1 MNVLDV
7 SAGLTLDTKEY
18 EKSLKKA
25 VKQVEQ
31 LSNALKGLGTSTQ
44 ESEQRTRTLG
54 DVFSRLVTGNRQA
67 RETTDQTTRSISEF
81 GNSSRTVSGLF
92 PFLGNAVKDST
103 SKVSIFGDV
112 LKANILSDAISKGF
126 DMLVNGFKRVASS
139 TTGFI
144 NDAINAGQNFDTAM
158 SQVAAT
164 MGKSVDEI
172 QNLRDFAQEMGAT
185 TKYSATESAQ
195 ALNYMALAGYDAETS
210 MKMLPNVMNLASA
223 GAFDLARA
231 SDMLTDTQTAFGIS
245 LERTNQLVDEMAKA
259 ASTGNTSVEQ
269 LGDAFLTIGGL
280 AKELNGG
287 MVTLADGTQ
296 KEVDGVQELEIAL
309 TSMANAGIK
318 GSEAG
323 THMRN
328 MLLKL
333 SAPTEDATLFF
344 EKYGIQI
351 FDTEGKMNSL
361 RDIFAQLN
369 TQLSSMTQGDKLAA
383 ISDIFNARDTASAEA
398 LLVAVGE
405 NWDKIGDAIVHAE
418 GAASKMA
425 QTQIKNLEGL
435 KTLRD
440 SAKEGLQIKISDA
453 LKPVLMDFVQWQGDA
468 FQTLT
473 DTLAKDGVTN
483 LPKAIKKIM
492 TNAGKTIKKN
502 VPELVK
508 NALRVLTYIQEG
520 IADGIEPLK
529 SAIGETIEK
538 IQRNFDIL
546 LPKFIKSGLKIITN
560 LGKGIANNAP
570 KVIPFVTDTVLTIVE
585 ALTNP
590 ESNSE
595 MADSG
600 LSLLKA
606 LGEGIK
612 NAIPIVLNR
621 IPAIVDNIK
630 TTFSDNKEKIKEV
643 ATTLMTEFGESMEG
657 KSFVEVAETI
667 ISGIADTF
675 GIREKWAKVKE
686 KIEEGIQNIDFAKI
700 TENISQLIIGVTDA
714 TGNLIDGINW
724 SVIGGAIG
732 EALNGVDWY
741 GIIDS
746 LLGAISTVMKNAPE
760 LFKGIAE
767 TIDSETAL
775 QIATIGVNLLTGKQI
790 IAGIASYITGTTAF
804 TTVSTA
810 LSGLL
815 TKCAPVIG
823 SAIVGWDIGTKIRNE
838 IDDIELFDEA
848 FNEVIDGIRDNVA
861 KLKAS
866 LEAVLA
872 LQIGKNFN
880 AAYEKNYRDTI
891 SGMYE
896 TDRGFA
902 SKKYNDAY
910 MQWAGEYNA
919 EKIAGQK
926 NLTIS
931 YDDVLNDFD
940 TSLADYIEYYKS
952 TDAFLWGQDFT
963 QNFADGIS
971 ENSSKVYEALDEMN
985 SEIEKTNGFSVPE
998 KGILSNADTW
1008 MPDMMQLFAD
1018 GIKSNI
1024 PLVMAQIESFTSNL
1038 KTKFSDGTSETQKT
1052 WSSFWTDINAK
1063 AKTGTN
1069 EFKSIIQAIPNK
1081 FKEIIAGA
1089 SHWGSDIISNFISG
1103 VNSKWGEW
1111 TSTWE
1116 NVGGVIYDLLHHSTP
1131 EKGLL
1136 KNDDEWMP
1144 DMMYNFISGIR
1155 DSIPALREQAETA
1168 VQAIQGA
1175 FTSPLEM
1182 GEIEE
1187 ISIPELP
1194 KLEYDESE
1202 LEYNASQNV
1211 EVHTS
1216 LIDTVTKRLDEIG
1229 SKIIDVAINGK
1240 FDSFDIPELPKI
1252 EPENVDIRTKLIDTV
1267 SKKLDG
1273 IGNRIID
1280 VVVNGKFGGLDVSKL
1295 PEITFDSR
1303 LNDLEIPDFETDDIQ
1318 ANFTFFDNL
1327 DELFE
1332 KFRRFKDSITNAN
1345 FDINLS
1351 SFNGENIKLPEIKME
1366 MPTFSQPE
1374 LKDRKINL
1382 ETEITEIKRQREI
1395 YENAEYYTR
1404 VSETDRKAPYLL
1416 QQQRM
1421 QNNTSDDMQA
1431 VLGLLNSILSALHE
1445 REIVMP
1451 IDTLDTALGLKQSN
1465 ETRWIMA

>member
-1 MNVLDV
+1 MNLFEV
-7 SAGLTLDTKEY
+7 SASLTLDTSSFIRSLRETRNGMNDSK
-18 EKSLKKA
+18 KSLSEYRSDVAKLAQQFKQSGMTSSEAWKKA
-25 VKQVEQ
+25 YSEIDKSLYNLGKDTTESGTKVKSFGEIFESLKDKFQSIKEKFSF
-31 LSNALKGLGTSTQ
+31 LSIGVK
-44 ESEQRTRTLG
+44 
-54 DVFSRLVTGNRQA
+54 D
-67 RETTDQTTRSISEF
+67 TTD
-81 GNSSRTVSGLF
+81 
-92 PFLGNAVKDST
+92 
-103 SKVSIFGDV
+103 KVSIFGDV

-126 DMLVNGFKRVASS
+126 DMIVDGFKRVGSAAV
-139 TTGFI
+139 GFMK
-144 NDAINAGQNFDTAM
+144 NAVNAGQNFDSAM

-172 QNLRDFAQEMGAT
+172 QNLRDFAQQMGAT

-287 MVTLADGTQ
+287 MVTLKDGTQ

-318 GSEAG
+318 GSVAG

-333 SAPTEDATLFF
+333 SAPTEDATKFF
-344 EKYGIQI
+344 EQYGIQI
-351 FDTEGKMNSL
+351 FDTAGNMNSL
-361 RDIFAQLN
+361 RDIFGQLN

-398 LLVAVGE
+398 LLAAIGE
-405 NWDKIGDAIVHAE
+405 DWDKIGDAIVHAE

-425 QTQIKNLEGL
+425 QTQIKNLEGA
-435 KTLRD
+435 KTLAK
-440 SAKEGLQIKISDA
+440 SALEGFQIVISDA
-453 LKPVLMDFVQWQGDA
+453 LNPILTDFVSFG
-468 FQTLT
+468 
-473 DTLAKDGVTN
+473 G
-483 LPKAIKKIM
+483 
-492 TNAGKTIKKN
+492 
-502 VPELVK
+502 
-508 NALRVLTYIQEG
+508 NALSMLTKG
-520 IADGIEPLK
+520 FKNNKLTGVGA
-529 SAIGETIEK
+529 A
-538 IQRNFDIL
+538 
-546 LPKFIKSGLKIITN
+546 LKIITRKLSDTVKKN
-560 LGKGIANNAP
+560 APILVNGFTDITKTILKSISENAETLADTGQIIVDSIISGITATLPDTVKTGGKIIASIGKGLAKSIP
-570 KVIPFVTDTVLTIVE
+570 KLIEQTTQTVLKIAE
-585 ALTNP
+585 ALTDP
-590 ESNSE
+590 ESNAE

-600 LSLLKA
+600 LSLLEA
-606 LGEGIK
+606 LGYGIK

-714 TGNLIDGINW
+714 TGNLIDGIDW

-746 LLGAISTVMKNAPE
+746 LLGAISTVMENAPE

-775 QIATIGVNLLTGKQI
+775 QIATIGINLLTGKQI
-790 IAGIASYITGTTAF
+790 IAGIASYIKGTTAF

-810 LSGLL
+810 LSGMLA
-815 TKCAPVIG
+815 KCAPVVG
-823 SAIVGWDIGTKIRNE
+823 AAIVGWDIGTKIRNE
-838 IDDIELFDEA
+838 IDDIELFDESV
-848 FNEVIDGIRDNVA
+848 NEVIDGIRENVA
-861 KLKAS
+861 KLRAGIES
-866 LEAVLA
+866 LWT
-872 LQIGKNFN
+872 GD
-880 AAYEKNYRDTI
+880 YEKSYRDAI
-891 SGMYE
+891 SAMYE
-896 TDRGFA
+896 TGKGFA

-919 EKIAGQK
+919 DKIAGIQS
-926 NLTIS
+926 LTMS
-931 YDDVLNDFD
+931 YNDVLTDPD

-952 TDAFLWGQDFT
+952 SGAYMWGQDFT

-985 SEIEKTNGFSVPE
+985 QGISDTNEFSVPK
-998 KGILSNADTW
+998 KGILSTADTW

-1024 PLVMAQIESFTSNL
+1024 PLVMAQIEALTSNL
-1038 KTKFSDGTSETQKT
+1038 QTKFSNGTSETQKA
-1052 WSSFWTDINAK
+1052 WDSFWASTK
-1063 AKTGTN
+1063 EKSQKGTI
-1069 EFKSIIQAIPNK
+1069 EFNGIIQAIPNK
-1081 FKEIIAGA
+1081 FREIIAGA
-1089 SHWGSDIISNFISG
+1089 NHWGSDIISNFINSAK
-1103 VNSKWGEW
+1103 SKWDEW
-1111 TSTWE
+1111 NSTWE
-1116 NVGGVIYDLLHHSTP
+1116 DFGGVIYDLLHHSTP

-1144 DMMYNFISGIR
+1144 DMMDNFISGIR
-1155 DSIPALREQAETA
+1155 DNIPALRGQAENA
-1168 VQAIQGA
+1168 VSAIQTA
-1175 FTSPLEM
+1175 FTSPIEM
-1182 GEIEE
+1182 GNIEE
-1187 ISIPELP
+1187 INIPELP

-1202 LEYNASQNV
+1202 LEYNASPTV

-1216 LIDTVTKRLDEIG
+1216 LIDTVTKKLDE
-1229 SKIIDVAINGK
+1229 
-1240 FDSFDIPELPKI
+1240 
-1252 EPENVDIRTKLIDTV
+1252 
-1267 SKKLDG
+1267 

-1280 VVVNGKFGGLDVSKL
+1280 VVVNGDFGIDMPKLQPQTIDIESRFNGFEIPQLPDFETEDIQIEVTFLDNLAELLEKFRSFKNSLSNTV
-1295 PEITFDSR
+1295 FD
-1303 LNDLEIPDFETDDIQ
+1303 LNGNLENIDIPAIDLEIPDFEK
-1318 ANFTFFDNL
+1318 L
-1327 DELFE
+1327 SE
-1332 KFRRFKDSITNAN
+1332 KKSSIET
-1345 FDINLS
+1345 
-1351 SFNGENIKLPEIKME
+1351 
-1366 MPTFSQPE
+1366 
-1374 LKDRKINL
+1374 
-1382 ETEITEIKRQREI
+1382 TEIRNFREV
-1395 YENAEYYTR
+1395 YENEAYYTR
-1404 VSETDRKAPYLL
+1404 VSETDRKAPYKP
-1416 QQQRM
+1416 QQQSM
-1421 QNNTSDDMQA
+1421 QNNTNDDMQA
-1431 VLGLLNSILSALHE
+1431 VIGLLNGILNALQE

-1465 ETRWIMA
+1465 ETRWAMA